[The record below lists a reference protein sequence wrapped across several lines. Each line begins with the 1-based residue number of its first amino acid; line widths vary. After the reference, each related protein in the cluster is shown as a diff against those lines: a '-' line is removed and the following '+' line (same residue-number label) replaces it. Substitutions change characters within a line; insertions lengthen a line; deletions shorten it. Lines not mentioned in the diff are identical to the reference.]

1 MKKILF
7 LMAMVLPMALCFT
20 SCSDDDDD
28 GPLTDYDM
36 NLLLGTWDVT
46 ESKGAPYDGRL
57 SFLIQS
63 SQVSIF
69 QDGIEVEDY
78 WYEREGGI
86 ILLTEKGDDEVAAK
100 CEIFNLTKS
109 MAKVKITDVKYGYGS
124 YTVKLKKRKE

>member
-1 MKKILF
+1 MRKFLFPFAIVLSLATILF
-7 LMAMVLPMALCFT
+7 
-20 SCSDDDDD
+20 SCSKDEDD

-36 NLLLGTWDVT
+36 SLLLGTWDVT

-78 WYEREGGI
+78 WYERESGV

-100 CEIFNLTKS
+100 CEVFSLTES
-109 MAKVKITDVKYGYGS
+109 AARVKITDLKYGYGD
-124 YTVKLKKRKE
+124 YTVKLKKRK